1 MTQDEKI
8 ATGSSDAG
16 EGSVVAKVVD
26 ESTSLIAASEP
37 DSEEKSPPKK
47 VAKKMSE
54 WRPVLVGGGL
64 FIITAGVCYLRVEWR
79 YNNSDYPIIPIPKE
93 WSGSPLNAVQTW
105 HLVPLLWLASLS
117 SIPKF
122 SIKDVLVF
130 SFVWFVSYFCL
141 IVGAFDKFHSS
152 GVGYAFLSMV
162 SGLLLTNVVAR
173 FINIKPIQHFGSTL
187 AEYYIKI
194 SMVLMAIELR
204 ILREYGP
211 RALGCGWGVGFAT
224 IIICYFAGY
233 KMFSPSKR
241 IVDPEGDPQNT
252 EGDEVMSRELLMLI
266 AVGVSWCGVT
276 AITAISPIIKANP
289 KEIAIAV
296 TLVSFFVSGWMFAL
310 PYLAMAIGLNDRVSG
325 AWIGSAVDQTAN
337 VVAAAA
343 ILSDEAKDVANTV
356 KMALNAGLGIICFAL
371 SLAWSNGDSDQGLLT
386 LLWTKF
392 PRFVLGFIIL
402 SGFLSLLVFLE
413 ENHFGKLPKS
423 TQELSNVFASIG
435 FVCLGLK
442 TDIPALASSFSKGPP
457 LPFYL
462 FCSMV
467 DNLLSLA
474 AGYLLFRDELT
485 TEDPLTPSWS
495 D

>member
-1 MTQDEKI
+1 MTQGTCKPSSD
-8 ATGSSDAG
+8 GSSEPEA
-16 EGSVVAKVVD
+16 ENATIKVVD
-26 ESTSLIAASEP
+26 ETTSLMRKSP
-37 DSEEKSPPKK
+37 DPEEKPPPAKP
-47 VAKKMSE
+47 KKMSE
-54 WRPVLVGGGL
+54 WRPVIVGSGL
-64 FIITAGVCYLRVEWR
+64 FVLTAGVCFLRVEWK

-93 WSGSPLNAVQTW
+93 WKTSPIDAVKTW
-105 HLVPLLWLASLS
+105 HLVPILWLASIAS
-117 SIPKF
+117 VPKIGVR
-122 SIKDVLVF
+122 SVLVF
-130 SFVWFVSYFCL
+130 TFIWCISYICM
-141 IVGAFDKFHSS
+141 IMGMFDKFNSS

-162 SGLLLTNVVAR
+162 SGLLLTNVVSR
-173 FINIKPIQHFGSTL
+173 FISMNPIKKFGSDY

-211 RALGCGWGVGFAT
+211 RALGCGWGVGFTT
-224 IIICYFAGY
+224 IIVCYLAGC
-233 KMFSPSKR
+233 KMFSPPKITNRGSMPA
-241 IVDPEGDPQNT
+241 DGGD
-252 EGDEVMSRELLMLI
+252 DVMTRELLMLI

-310 PYLAMAIGLNDRVSG
+310 PYLAMGIGLHDRVAG

-337 VVAAAA
+337 VVASAA

-356 KMALNAGLGIICFAL
+356 KMALNAGLGIVCFAL
-371 SLAWSNGDSDQGLLT
+371 SLAWSNGDSDQGFFT
-386 LLWTKF
+386 LMWSKF

-402 SGFLSLLVFLE
+402 SGFLSLLVFVE
-413 ENHFGKLPKS
+413 EAHFSRLPKA

-462 FCSMV
+462 FCSMI
-467 DNLLSLA
+467 DNCLSLA
-474 AGYLLFRDELT
+474 AGYLLFKDDNLPA
-485 TEDPLTPSWS
+485 EDPLSPSWT